1 MTRSAE
7 RGDALR
13 VLARERGGALFG
25 YALLVAGDRSA
36 AEDLVQDAL
45 VKVFSR
51 IRQGFTPDDAERYVR
66 RAILTI
72 HLDAHRRST
81 RWRAVRHLVGST
93 DEADD
98 DGPRAAEAT
107 DVHAALRTLGPRHRA
122 CVVLRY
128 FDDLTVPAIAGEL
141 GLAEGT
147 VKRYLSDALVSLA
160 TVLGPLDT
168 EAGPDAETWDV
179 TLSRTKTGRTR

>member
-1 MTRSAE
+1 
-7 RGDALR
+7 LR